1 MAAADRWTPRL
12 SRPALSPSPRRAST
26 PTPETPAK
34 QRRAAKS
41 LRTLHDETA
50 HTALMTCM
58 APTGRDVLMVD
69 YSGEW
74 PVIELSHE
82 GETLLSGTWAFSLS
96 ADDEPV
102 PFTGAWDWCCFH
114 TDSDGDYLEL
124 EATGME
130 GWRIE
135 RQLFLGRNCHRL
147 LMAET
152 VCAPEGVGEVL
163 VESWLPLAPGV
174 RSAFGLD
181 TREGKL
187 MRGKSSRPV
196 ARLFPLALDQ
206 DRVQKAWGACE
217 RIDAEEE
224 NDLPEGAAFSLHG
237 SGRGLYSP
245 LVIDWHPDR
254 RKSPAR
260 WRTLTCT
267 QEGRKLAP
275 FEAAG
280 HRLQVGDE
288 QWLVYRQIERS
299 EVGRAV
305 LGYHTRYESVVGRVQ
320 PAGTIK
326 ELLQIE

>member
-1 MAAADRWTPRL
+1 
-12 SRPALSPSPRRAST
+12 
-26 PTPETPAK
+26 
-34 QRRAAKS
+34 
-41 LRTLHDETA
+41 
-50 HTALMTCM
+50 MTCM

-74 PVIELSHE
+74 PILELSHE
-82 GETLLSGTWAFSLS
+82 GETLLSGTWALSLS
-96 ADDEPV
+96 ADDEEV
-102 PFTGAWDWCCFH
+102 PFKGTWDWCCFH
-114 TDSDGDYLEL
+114 TDADGDYLEL

-135 RQLFLGRNCHRL
+135 RQLFLGRDCHRL

-152 VCAPEGVGEVL
+152 VCAPASVEEVL

-196 ARLFPLALDQ
+196 ARLFPLALEQ

-237 SGRGLYSP
+237 SGRGVYSP

-275 FEAAG
+275 SEAAG

-299 EVGRAV
+299 DVGRAV